1 MESPFT
7 HTASVLS
14 TQFSNAASVQKFKK
28 LIHCRVDGRKSCPQK
43 EPLTFVFNPKKRFQ
57 TFDFLRVK
65 IISSLTDHVL
75 LLFSC
80 TCFWQNF
87 LPAKHQH
94 IILKQLNIGVTR
106 HHHDYILYTD
116 TKLKSNQIIMDLL
129 RYSEGT
135 KSGSSLNV

>member
-57 TFDFLRVK
+57 TFDFFTGK
-65 IISSLTDHVL
+65 NHSLTDHVL
-75 LLFSC
+75 LLFSVHL
-80 TCFWQNF
+80 F
-87 LPAKHQH
+87 L
-94 IILKQLNIGVTR
+94 
-106 HHHDYILYTD
+106 
-116 TKLKSNQIIMDLL
+116 TKFSACQTSAHN
-129 RYSEGT
+129 T
-135 KSGSSLNV
+135 

>member
-75 LLFSC
+75 LLFSVHL
-80 TCFWQNF
+80 F
-87 LPAKHQH
+87 L
-94 IILKQLNIGVTR
+94 
-106 HHHDYILYTD
+106 
-116 TKLKSNQIIMDLL
+116 TKFSACQTSAHN
-129 RYSEGT
+129 T
-135 KSGSSLNV
+135 